1 MLVFREP
8 SLDRSP
14 MPVLE
19 GFKSIFLGKPGHSGY
34 PIFSGRVIQNS
45 GNENCYPILVP
56 KKHYPQFRVP
66 ANSGSGIPDL
76 PEFSKNNT
84 LYKISIAIYI

>member
-1 MLVFREP
+1 MVIT
-8 SLDRSP
+8 
-14 MPVLE
+14 LE
-19 GFKSIFLGKPGHSGY
+19 IKLEHSGY
-34 PIFSGRVIQNS
+34 LIFSGRVIRVIQNS

-56 KKHYPQFRVP
+56 KKHYSQFRVP
-66 ANSGSGIPDL
+66 DNSGSGIPDL